1 MLSKQAIMTVTPFF
15 NPTLIIFSVARVTA
29 YTIRWICAA
38 FLNDVAI
45 QHPLLGLNEI
55 DGAK

>member
-1 MLSKQAIMTVTPFF
+1 MTVTPFF

-29 YTIRWICAA
+29 YTIRWICTA